1 MVSAG
6 EMNQA
11 DLAEVLQTIAQQ
23 QTAIFQQQTALLQVH
38 SETVRLQRLLV
49 EHMLGN
55 QAGAAAAIPAPVTE
69 YSQLLQPSTG
79 DVPSPSPAPATPTPV
94 PTETPA
100 PLPPAATSS
109 PTPVAAEPLADAALP
124 APPAVPWPTATAPR
138 AARYYQPTSV
148 GPSPS
153 PAWQQD
159 LELMRRLR
167 EIGDASS
174 LILQFGPHKGAT
186 LAEVAMHDP
195 DYVRGLVNRAQRPEV
210 REAAGRLVSA
220 LEAAAEHKPR
230 AARGVNRKSSA
241 KRSGPR
247 G

>member
-1 MVSAG
+1 
-6 EMNQA
+6 MNQA
-11 DLAEVLQTIAQQ
+11 DLAGLLQTIAQQ
-23 QTAIFQQQTALLQVH
+23 QTALLQQQTALLQVH
-38 SETVRLQRLLV
+38 GETVRLQRLLV
-49 EHMLGN
+49 EHILGN

-79 DVPSPSPAPATPTPV
+79 DVPSPSPATPTPV
-94 PTETPA
+94 ATETPP
-100 PLPPAATSS
+100 PLPPPATSS
-109 PTPVAAEPLADAALP
+109 PTPVAAEPLAHAALP
-124 APPAVPWPTATAPR
+124 AAPAVLQPTATAPR

-148 GPSPS
+148 APSAS

-220 LEAAAEHKPR
+220 LEAAADHKPR
-230 AARGVNRKSSA
+230 AARGANRKSSA

>member
-1 MVSAG
+1 MRPPSGSV
-6 EMNQA
+6 
-11 DLAEVLQTIAQQ
+11 LARPCPLHA
-23 QTAIFQQQTALLQVH
+23 H
-38 SETVRLQRLLV
+38 RTVRLQRLLV
-49 EHMLGN
+49 EHILGN

-69 YSQLLQPSTG
+69 YSQLLQPSTE
-79 DVPSPSPAPATPTPV
+79 DVPSPSPATPTPV
-94 PTETPA
+94 ATETPA
-100 PLPPAATSS
+100 PLPPPATSS

-124 APPAVPWPTATAPR
+124 AAPAVPQPTATAPR

-148 GPSPS
+148 APFAS

-159 LELMRRLR
+159 LELMRRPR

-186 LAEVAMHDP
+186 LAEVTMHDP

-220 LEAAAEHKPR
+220 LEAAADHKPR
-230 AARGVNRKSSA
+230 AARGANRKSSA
-241 KRSGPR
+241 KRSSPR

>member
-11 DLAEVLQTIAQQ
+11 DLAGVLQTIAQQ
-23 QTAIFQQQTALLQVH
+23 QTAIFQQQAALLQVH
-38 SETVRLQRLLV
+38 GETVRLQRLLV
-49 EHMLGN
+49 ERMLGN
-55 QAGAAAAIPAPVTE
+55 QAGADAAIPAPAAEPTE
-69 YSQLLQPSTG
+69 WTLPPTA
-79 DVPSPSPAPATPTPV
+79 DVPSPPLAAATTTPV

-100 PLPPAATSS
+100 PLPPAANPS
-109 PTPVAAEPLADAALP
+109 PTPVAAERPAEAALP
-124 APPAVPWPTATAPR
+124 APPAVPRPTATTPR
-138 AARYYQPTSV
+138 AARYYQPTSFA
-148 GPSPS
+148 PSPS

-186 LAEVAMHDP
+186 LADVAMHDP

-220 LEAAAEHKPR
+220 LGER
-230 AARGVNRKSSA
+230 TS
-241 KRSGPR
+241 
-247 G
+247 